1 MSDTLQI
8 TGTAGTNEIDTNF
21 QSDIEGVPLFPLAGG
36 TMITETG
43 AVLTAASFVLTGTD
57 LGQFKV
63 SFQSDIDVVPEPGYI
78 GLLTLGML
86 GMAMAAK
93 RHRSGEA

>member
-1 MSDTLQI
+1 MEMLFLDSPLV
-8 TGTAGTNEIDTNF
+8 ALYF
-21 QSDIEGVPLFPLAGG
+21 SIELHTP
-36 TMITETG
+36 
-43 AVLTAASFVLTGTD
+43 TGTD